1 MWIAMA
7 HCQYVLSNRPLCVR
21 CAGAGTASLMKWTA
35 QLVREQGGTLL
46 REIKNGDAGKEDA
59 VSS

>member
-1 MWIAMA
+1 MLQ
-7 HCQYVLSNRPLCVR
+7 CQYAPSSPLCIF
-21 CAGAGTASLMKWTA
+21 CAGAGTASLIKWTA
-35 QLVREQGGTLL
+35 QLMREQGGTLL